1 MPACPVVDG
10 GERRPALGYGL
21 AAAAAAMWAVNGS
34 LARFLLDDGVSA
46 AHLSQIRATASALIL
61 VAALAVTSRRS
72 LVIHRRDLPAMVWL
86 GVAGLAGVHATY
98 FLAIERLEIGVA
110 LTVQYLGP
118 MLILVWLALAHRR
131 RLRRSLWGAVA
142 LAVAGCALVVEVQRA
157 GALDGLGLLAAAGA
171 AITFA
176 VYMVAAERAGRRYP
190 AMTTLAWAFT
200 FAALFWLVVRP
211 PWTFPVD
218 RLGDARAI
226 ALAAGVVLVGTLV
239 PFVLMLT
246 AVRHVPASRA
256 GVVATLEPV
265 LAALI
270 AWPVHGEALAGP
282 QILGGLLVVVAVVW
296 VQTHPPLEQESAPD
310 RKESRRGGRAPM
322 TGVSIR
328 LPKRQTVREDG
339 TQRHGAP

>member
-1 MPACPVVDG
+1 
-10 GERRPALGYGL
+10 
-21 AAAAAAMWAVNGS
+21 MWAVNGS
-34 LARFLLDDGVSA
+34 MARFLLDDGVSA

-61 VAALAVTSRRS
+61 GGWLLATARPALRIRRAD
-72 LVIHRRDLPAMVWL
+72 VQAMAWL
-86 GVAGLAGVHATY
+86 GIAGLAGVHAAY
-98 FLAIERLEIGVA
+98 FLAIERLQIGVP

-118 MLILVWLALAHRR
+118 MLILVWLAVVHRR

-142 LAVAGCALVVEVQRA
+142 LAVAGCALVVEVHEA
-157 GALDGLGLLAAAGA
+157 GALDGAGLIAAAAA

-176 VYMVAAERAGRRYP
+176 IYMVAAERAGRTYP
-190 AMTTLAWAFT
+190 ATTTLVWAFA

-218 RLGDARAI
+218 ALARGRAL
-226 ALAAGVVLVGTLV
+226 ALAAGVVLIGTVV

-270 AWPVHGEALAGP
+270 AWPVHGESLAIP
-282 QILGGLLVVVAVVW
+282 QILGGVLVVAAVVW
-296 VQTHPPLEQESAPD
+296 VQTHPPLEQEAAPPD
-310 RKESRRGGRAPM
+310 RRRMPSSAEHAQPM
-322 TGVSIR
+322 TAVRFR

-339 TQRHGAP
+339 TQSHGAP